1 MKIIVVLE
9 IFPFLI
15 WHRTFF
21 YIISSISQHLDNF
34 AKFPITLHWPER
46 QCRAEAITITII
58 TSMAIIIIVM
68 IISITT
74 TMIIA
79 MEENEHEYINGRCVN
94 CGEPEFPQG
103 GHHVGQ
109 IVNGRC
115 TNCGERHP
123 SARSNRST
131 RNNRDNRDNRNSR
144 NNRNNQGSRNN
155 QSSQNSQNSRNNQ
168 NSRPDADMG
177 QRLRDELQRWQNLH
191 ATARSQNRNSYLF
204 CDEHMRYHFGDNY
217 AHFTPAQ
224 YMDLLATAVA
234 IGGEQQNGASNNE
247 NRDPHSNWDHDSRQ
261 GH

>member
-1 MKIIVVLE
+1 MYVI
-9 IFPFLI
+9 
-15 WHRTFF
+15 
-21 YIISSISQHLDNF
+21 YNF
-34 AKFPITLHWPER
+34 AKFSITLHKAMSRRGHHHHHHGHHHHGHDHMHYHDHDHSHGHWYLPGHGPDD
-46 QCRAEAITITII
+46 
-58 TSMAIIIIVM
+58 
-68 IISITT
+68 
-74 TMIIA
+74 

-123 SARSNRST
+123 SARNNRST
-131 RNNRDNRDNRNSR
+131 RNNRDNRRNRS
-144 NNRNNQGSRNN
+144 NRNNQGNQNN
-155 QSSQNSQNSRNNQ
+155 QSSQNSQNSQNSRNNQ

-191 ATARSQNRNSYLF
+191 ATARLQNRDSYLF

-224 YMDLLATAVA
+224 YMDMLATAVA

-247 NRDPHSNWDHDSRQ
+247 NRDPHSNWDHDGRQ